1 MLPLLM
7 KNWRLRV
14 CCSLIHVICKISNI
28 KMWTTKHLAQA
39 FCTELTL
46 KWRTREQLFNHLSTY
61 LGSQPCSTSCA
72 VANDFWHAN
81 QKLKEFF
88 DSTADQT
95 TGLDC
100 YVTCRNIS
108 INQTHSNILNT
119 KLINHRQADEVKMH
133 EIKRATACHYW
144 NKKKWKY

>member
-1 MLPLLM
+1 MPCWFLA
-7 KNWRLRV
+7 NRL
-14 CCSLIHVICKISNI
+14 
-28 KMWTTKHLAQA
+28 A
-39 FCTELTL
+39 FKDPPFL
-46 KWRTREQLFNHLSTY
+46 KFHDRTDINKDKQLFNHLSTY

-81 QKLKEFF
+81 QKLKELF

-144 NKKKWKY
+144 NKKKWKHWFSFLILTP